1 MVWQMATFRKRGPSQ
16 WEAQVRKQG
25 YPTQTRTFKTKAD
38 ATDWSKMIESEMVRG
53 VWVSRVE
60 AESTSLLEALERY
73 KKEIVSQKKGET
85 QELSIIKIYERSDL
99 AQRSLASIRSAD
111 IAQLRDDWLKTL
123 KPATVLRRLAL
134 LSHVFSVS
142 RKEWGMESLSNPVAL
157 IRKPQPNDSRLR
169 RVISQ
174 DAESSDHFS
183 ERRSQS
189 DELTRIIAASCSK
202 LLPLVVTV
210 AIETAMRRGEI
221 VDLKWEHIDLKKR
234 FVHLP
239 NTKNGSARD
248 VPLSSVAAE
257 ALAAAKKLMQED
269 DAVEFVF
276 NIRKDA
282 VTRAFERAVARARKE
297 YLDECTLLKKKA
309 EESYLTNLRF
319 HDLRHEAISR
329 LAEIFPLHELTKI
342 SGHQDPRMLMRY
354 YHPSIESLAKRLP

>member
-1 MVWQMATFRKRGPSQ
+1 MATYRKRGPSQ
-16 WEAQVRKQG
+16 WEAQVRRQG
-25 YPTQTRTFKTKAD
+25 YPTQSRTFKTKAE
-38 ATDWSKMIESEMVRG
+38 ATAWSQMIESEMIRG
-53 VWVSRVE
+53 VWVSRAE
-60 AESTSLLEALERY
+60 AESTSLLEALKRY
-73 KKEIVSQKKGET
+73 KKEIVSQKKGAT
-85 QELSIIKIYERSDL
+85 QEHSIIQIYERSEL

-111 IAQLRDDWLKTL
+111 IALLRDEWLKTL
-123 KPATVLRRLAL
+123 KPATALRRLAL
-134 LSHVFSVS
+134 LSHVFNVA
-142 RKEWGMESLSNPVAL
+142 RKEWSMESLSNPVAL

-169 RVISQ
+169 RVKSQ
-174 DAESSDHFS
+174 DSESNDHCS

-202 LLPLVVTV
+202 LLPLVIIV

-221 VDLKWEHIDLKKR
+221 IDLMWEHIDLKKR

-248 VPLSSVAAE
+248 VPLSTAATE
-257 ALAAAKKLMQED
+257 ALAAAQKLVQED
-269 DAVEFVF
+269 EAGELVF

-282 VTRAFERAVARARKE
+282 VTRAFERAVARARKT
-297 YLDECTLLKKKA
+297 YLEECESLKKKPDRG
-309 EESYLTNLRF
+309 YLTDLRF

-342 SGHQDPRMLMRY
+342 TGHQDPRMLMRY

>member
-1 MVWQMATFRKRGPSQ
+1 MATYRKRGPSQ

-38 ATDWSKMIESEMVRG
+38 ANAWSQMIESEMVRG
-53 VWVSRVE
+53 VWVSREE
-60 AESTSLLEALERY
+60 AESTSLIEALERY
-73 KKEIVSQKKGET
+73 EKEIVSLKKGAV
-85 QELSIIKIYERSDL
+85 QESSIIKIYARSDL
-99 AQRSLASIRSAD
+99 AQRSLASIRSVD
-111 IAQLRDDWLKTL
+111 IARQRDRWLKTL

-134 LSHVFSVS
+134 LSHVFNVA

-157 IRKPQPNDSRLR
+157 IRKPQPNDSRVR
-169 RVISQ
+169 RVSSQ
-174 DAESSDHFS
+174 DAKSNDHFS

-189 DELTRIIAASCSK
+189 DEMTRIIAASCSK
-202 LLPLVVTV
+202 LLPLVVMV

-221 VDLKWEHIDLKKR
+221 ADLKWEHIDLKKR

-239 NTKNGSARD
+239 HTKNGSARD
-248 VPLSSVAAE
+248 VPLSTAAAE
-257 ALAAAKKLMQED
+257 ALADAKKLAEEGNTD
-269 DAVEFVF
+269 GFVF

-282 VTRAFERAVARARKE
+282 ITRAFERAVTRARKR
-297 YLDECTLLKKKA
+297 YLEECDLLTKKPDKG
-309 EESYLTNLRF
+309 YLTDLRF

-342 SGHQDPRMLMRY
+342 TGHQDPRMLMRY